1 MCLFN
6 HQLDRLKTLLP
17 LLITVCVNNPSIYL
31 NSGMASDCS
40 LCLVDL
46 SLQVLDGLVKLR
58 HKLLSVGGRVHK
70 GVLGKETLRKGA
82 GLEQRE
88 IACVCTRNDVVV
100 LKFQLKK

>member
-31 NSGMASDCS
+31 EWQVSDCS

-100 LKFQLKK
+100 LKF